1 MQIPISRALWRLC
14 TSILLCALCA
24 VPTARAGEDAFMPV
38 DQIKRGMSG
47 YGLSV
52 FQGVKIDTFGVKIL
66 GVMQDAIGPGHD
78 LILARLSG
86 VGLDHTGVISG
97 MSGSPVYVEGRLVG
111 AIAYGWTY
119 SKDPIGGIT
128 PIAPMLD
135 VVQRKPVPKSPDTAR
150 RSIDFSPS
158 GLSGD
163 ARLPQ
168 QATLKRLSTPVA
180 LTGFSGSASSVLQ
193 QALAPF
199 GMDAVSSLGGH
210 AETVD
215 VPFKAGAGLG
225 VQLISGDR
233 SATAVGTLTWTDG
246 ERFVGFGHPMMHI
259 GSTEMPATSVYVH
272 QIIPSQINSFKLGS
286 AVRALGT
293 VYQDRQAGIG
303 GRMGTTSAMLPVT
316 VDITSESE
324 TNRTEFSVIHHRDM
338 TPILVRSVLIS
349 AMESAEKITGDAAL
363 SLRATIALRN
373 GQSVEYEQ
381 FYSGS
386 SAALVASAE
395 AVQPMVAIARSPF
408 TGIEVDSVHFA
419 ADVRE
424 QLSQARITG
433 VRLSNA
439 QLRAGQQYEVS
450 VTLQPYRAAAFEQR
464 IAFAMPPDTP
474 PGPLSIVASS
484 GDLARQLDRARRPD
498 ASVPRSASE
507 LLEQMQEPGR
517 ADNLVVEVIQ
527 PQSGLT
533 VHGREFPS
541 LPPSAISVLGSES
554 SAGHLGPVSAR
565 VLVRVRQPMRYAL
578 TGQHVIQAT
587 ITRQ

>member
-1 MQIPISRALWRLC
+1 
-14 TSILLCALCA
+14 
-24 VPTARAGEDAFMPV
+24 MPV

-135 VVQRKPVPKSPDTAR
+135 VVQRKPIPKSPDTAHQ
-150 RSIDFSPS
+150 SIDFSPS

-316 VDITSESE
+316 VDITSGSE
-324 TNRTEFSVIHHRDM
+324 TNRTEFSVIRHRDM

-541 LPPSAISVLGSES
+541 LPPSALSVLGSES

-565 VLVRVRQPMRYAL
+565 VLVRVHQPMRYAL

>member
-14 TSILLCALCA
+14 TSILLCALCV
-24 VPTARAGEDAFMPV
+24 VPTAHAGEDAFMPV

-86 VGLDHTGVISG
+86 VDLDHTGVISG
-97 MSGSPVYVEGRLVG
+97 MSGSPVYVEDRLVG

-215 VPFKAGAGLG
+215 VPLEAGAGLG

-293 VYQDRQAGIG
+293 VHQDRQAGIG

-316 VDITSESE
+316 VDITSGSE

-517 ADNLVVEVIQ
+517 ADNLVIEVIQ

-541 LPPSAISVLGSES
+541 LPPSALSVLGSES

>member
-1 MQIPISRALWRLC
+1 MQIPISHALWRLC
-14 TSILLCALCA
+14 KSILLCALCA

-316 VDITSESE
+316 VDITSGSE